1 MILGAAYSL
10 DSNVT
15 HLEIE
20 MRVGYR
26 RVSTV
31 EQNFDR
37 QELGDIDRVFKKKFL
52 AKMLIGLR

>member
-1 MILGAAYSL
+1 
-10 DSNVT
+10 
-15 HLEIE
+15 

-37 QELGDIDRVFKKKFL
+37 QELGDVERIFEEKVSGKDADRAALQEMRTPVQ
-52 AKMLIGLR
+52 